1 MVIKLRDF
9 IESDGDIL
17 ESILIENGQFDYPE
31 VEDKHSMKRVSQC
44 DGAVFIVAEVEGK
57 VAGFTKGFYDGSR
70 AQIQLVS
77 VSHTLK
83 SNGIGTKLIEELVK
97 RFKLKGA
104 STVSVLNLEK
114 TSVFWRKQGFEKLPV
129 HMMLRST

>member
-31 VEDKHSMKRVSQC
+31 VEDKHSMKRVSRC

-57 VAGFTKGFYDGSR
+57 VVGFTKGFYDGSR

-77 VSHTLK
+77 VAQTLK

-97 RFKLKGA
+97 RLKRKGA
-104 STVSVLNLEK
+104 STVSVLNLET
-114 TSVFWRKQGFEKLPV
+114 TSDFWSKLGFEKLPV